1 MNRIESSMAIF
12 KALGDL
18 TRLKIIDAIF
28 DQEKSVNM
36 IAKDINL
43 SQSAISHQ
51 LKFLRDVD
59 IVRFKQNG
67 KERLYY
73 LSDDHV
79 RTIID
84 QVFKHTEDCGDEDNE
99 ETILSRKC

>member
-1 MNRIESSMAIF
+1 MIKMGKIEKSMEIF

-18 TRLKIIDAIF
+18 TRLKIISCIF
-28 DQEKSVNM
+28 NEEKSVNM
-36 IAKDINL
+36 ISRDINL

-51 LKFLRDVD
+51 LRLLREVD
-59 IVRFKQNG
+59 IVRYKQNG

-79 RTIID
+79 KTIID
-84 QVFKHTEDCGDEDNE
+84 QVFRHTEDCGENE
-99 ETILSRKC
+99 

>member
-1 MNRIESSMAIF
+1 MGKIEKSMEIF

-18 TRLKIIDAIF
+18 TRLKIISCIF
-28 DQEKSVNM
+28 NEEKSVNM
-36 IAKDINL
+36 ISRDINL

-51 LKFLRDVD
+51 LRLLREVD
-59 IVRFKQNG
+59 IVRYKQNG

-79 RTIID
+79 KTIID
-84 QVFKHTEDCGDEDNE
+84 QVFRHTEDCGENE
-99 ETILSRKC
+99 

>member
-1 MNRIESSMAIF
+1 MNKIENSVAIF

-18 TRLKIIDAIF
+18 TRLKIIDSIF
-28 DQEKSVNM
+28 DSEKSVNM

-59 IVRFKQNG
+59 IVRFRQNG

-79 RTIID
+79 RTMID
-84 QVFKHTEDCGDEDNE
+84 QVFKHNEDCGDD
-99 ETILSRKC
+99 L

>member
-1 MNRIESSMAIF
+1 MIKNIDNSMAIF

-18 TRLKIIDAIF
+18 TRLKIIYTLYDK
-28 DQEKSVNM
+28 EKSVNE

-51 LKFLRDVD
+51 LTLLRNID

-73 LSDDHV
+73 LSDEHIK
-79 RTIID
+79 TIID
-84 QVFKHTEDCGDEDNE
+84 QVSKHVEEDCGE
-99 ETILSRKC
+99 E